1 MKKIIFF
8 ILVYLLLP
16 FTAFAEKTYLFEDFY
31 YGMTKKEVKEIEKL
45 TETKDLSLI
54 YLKNIFIL
62 KNIISQNFFHLTK
75 KID

>member
-45 TETKDLSLI
+45 TETKDLSTYI
-54 YLKNIFIL
+54 SEKYFYIKEYNFAKFFSFDKKN
-62 KNIISQNFFHLTK
+62 
-75 KID
+75 